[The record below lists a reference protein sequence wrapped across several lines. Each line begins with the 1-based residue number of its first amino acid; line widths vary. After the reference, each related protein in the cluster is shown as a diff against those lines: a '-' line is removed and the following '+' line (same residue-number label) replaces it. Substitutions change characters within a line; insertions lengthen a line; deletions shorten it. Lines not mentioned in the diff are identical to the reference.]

1 MKKYLSFIAFAMM
14 AVYSF
19 ALVSCS
25 DDDDDNSGTTGSSE
39 LVGTWDMQTI
49 TYYYTGESPEVENP
63 VDAYWVFTGDKLTV
77 HDQTDLMNGQSVNY
91 IYDSSSKELSI
102 VGYPLYTVTELTN
115 STLVIRSQE
124 IYGGYDV
131 IKFKKR

>member
-1 MKKYLSFIAFAMM
+1 MKKYLSLIAFAMM
-14 AVYSF
+14 AV
-19 ALVSCS
+19 VSLSLTGCGS
-25 DDDDDNSGTTGSSE
+25 DDDDDVSTGSSE

-49 TYYYTGESPEVENP
+49 TSYYAGESPEVENP
-63 VDAYWVFTGDKLTV
+63 VDAYWVFTADKLTV
-77 HDQTDLMNGQSVNY
+77 HDKTDLANGQSVNY
-91 IYDSSSKELSI
+91 TYNSSSKELSI
-102 VGYPLYTVTELTN
+102 VGYPLYTVTELTK